1 MVRKRTAGD
10 DDVRPGA
17 DEGIGFDGLLPVFA
31 APQDMVQQRKIK
43 RVGIFSRPRKNTT
56 CPLTVWICG
65 TEIGRG
71 LFSAKRCVILADKVM

>member
-56 CPLTVWICG
+56 CPLTV
-65 TEIGRG
+65 
-71 LFSAKRCVILADKVM
+71 